1 MLSARVSRGRDR
13 NTTGTRE
20 GCNPRCEN
28 MGIRNPLEFACDANL
43 NPEDALLLSDGGLV
57 MFANLILVGYSAR
70 RACELSREA
79 ISPPRVLYSL
89 RLLALCR
96 VSSRTLYTCCW
107 LDPHR
112 YRALAHLQDSRT
124 RTVLEV
130 SGSLL
135 TLLEKEDG

>member
-1 MLSARVSRGRDR
+1 
-13 NTTGTRE
+13 
-20 GCNPRCEN
+20 
-28 MGIRNPLEFACDANL
+28 MGIRNPLEFAYDANL

-70 RACELSREA
+70 RACKLSREA

>member
-1 MLSARVSRGRDR
+1 
-13 NTTGTRE
+13 
-20 GCNPRCEN
+20 
-28 MGIRNPLEFACDANL
+28 MGIRNPLEFAYDANL
-43 NPEDALLLSDGGLV
+43 NLDDALLLSDGGLV
-57 MFANLILVGYSAR
+57 MFANLILVGFSAR
-70 RACELSREA
+70 RACKLSREA

-112 YRALAHLQDSRT
+112 YRALAHLQGSRT

-130 SGSLL
+130 SGALL